1 MLRELETLPRLSVP
15 ILSTPR
21 SATPPLLPSG
31 LSDTSTDSEGDDDRS
46 SDEEGGEGL
55 INGSRVIK
63 LNRKSRP
70 TLRSLTNETKALY
83 RDVIRFSSSP
93 RVVNLSA
100 LNAQR
105 SGNSDGQVCGG
116 GRGWV
121 PKKQTPAAQVLER
134 KAQADKLGRRVQGL
148 LERAS
153 VLTNRVG

>member
-1 MLRELETLPRLSVP
+1 LLRELETLPRLNVP
-15 ILSTPR
+15 IISTPR
-21 SATPPLLPSG
+21 SPTPPLIPSG
-31 LSDTSTDSEGDDDRS
+31 LSDTTTDSEGDDDRS
-46 SDEEGGEGL
+46 SDEEAGEDV

-63 LNRKSRP
+63 LNRKSPP

-105 SGNSDGQVCGG
+105 SGNSDGHVYGG
-116 GRGWV
+116 GRGWM
-121 PKKQTPAAQVLER
+121 PKKKTPAAQVLER
-134 KAQADKLGRRVQGL
+134 KVQAEKLGRRVQGL

-153 VLTNRVG
+153 ALSQRVG